1 MVSICNMDRKQK
13 SGGKYIKSQ
22 VSLPKKTFSHHQKQI
37 PLPKKGDKVEII
49 IKPYKSKITKIGII
63 KDVLTKKKYHS
74 RGHKVRLEDGT
85 IGRIVKKLK

>member
-1 MVSICNMDRKQK
+1 MERNEK
-13 SGGKYIKSQ
+13 SGGKYLKTK
-22 VSLPKKTFSHHQKQI
+22 VSLPKKSFSHDQKQI
-37 PLPKKGDKVEII
+37 QLPKKGDKVEII
-49 IKPYKSKITKIGII
+49 IKPYKSKITKVGII

>member
-1 MVSICNMDRKQK
+1 MVSICNMDGKPK
-13 SGGKYIKSQ
+13 SVGKYIKSQ
-22 VSLPKKTFSHHQKQI
+22 VS
-37 PLPKKGDKVEII
+37 LPKKGDKVEII
-49 IKPYKSKITKIGII
+49 IKPYKNKITKVGRI

>member
-1 MVSICNMDRKQK
+1 MNNPK
-13 SGGKYIKSQ
+13 SGGKSRKTRISFPKKPH
-22 VSLPKKTFSHHQKQI
+22 SLPKKLRSLPKQSLS
-37 PLPKKGDKVEII
+37 LPKKGDKVEII

-63 KDVLTKKKYHS
+63 KDVLTKKQYHS

>member
-1 MVSICNMDRKQK
+1 MEAKPK

-22 VSLPKKTFSHHQKQI
+22 VSLPKKSLSHHQKQI
-37 PLPKKGDKVEII
+37 SLPKKGDKVEII

>member
-1 MVSICNMDRKQK
+1 MVSICNMDGKSK

-22 VSLPKKTFSHHQKQI
+22 VSLPKK
-37 PLPKKGDKVEII
+37 GDRVEII
-49 IKPYKSKITKIGII
+49 IKPYKNKITKVGII